1 MKKLIALLLCC
12 VVVIGLVGC
21 AASQEETTET
31 TEATE
36 TTESTEPT
44 ETTETTESTESAST
58 EGLVFGYVVNDMSHE
73 WYQNIV
79 KGAQA
84 RADELGIELKVADSA
99 MDVATQVNQI
109 ENHLAEG
116 VDVEMITPV
125 DVSALARVMADAQA
139 DGVPVVSESNVI
151 DGAVTYVGIDNVS
164 GGRKA
169 GEWFVEYA
177 QENNIDP
184 KILIVGL
191 PSFADCRQR
200 VEGFKAALEESGIEI

>member
-1 MKKLIALLLCC
+1 M
-12 VVVIGLVGC
+12 IGLVGC

-31 TEATE
+31 TEATETTE

-116 VDVEMITPV
+116 VDVEMITPRRCQR
-125 DVSALARVMADAQA
+125 AGQCH
-139 DGVPVVSESNVI
+139 
-151 DGAVTYVGIDNVS
+151 
-164 GGRKA
+164 GRCT
-169 GEWFVEYA
+169 G
-177 QENNIDP
+177 
-184 KILIVGL
+184 
-191 PSFADCRQR
+191 
-200 VEGFKAALEESGIEI
+200 